1 MVASI
6 GKKTGIAI
14 WVALH
19 AILFVFGI
27 FSPWKVET
35 DLYSVLPDSSEFK
48 NVSEAEKALSVRT
61 MRNVSVL
68 LGHESFDVAR
78 HSAETLDSIFK
89 NDEGFEETRLHIDA
103 NAMAEMREFLFENR
117 YALQSPT
124 VQKALENKDLPSLQ
138 NAALQKIYGA
148 FSIADLNNLD
158 SDPLLLA
165 EQSFDYFTLES
176 PLMGGR
182 FSLRDGVLA
191 ATDSNVTYVMW
202 SAVLSP
208 KTSAMANDGH
218 VLNRLYKALDSMKT
232 AMPELQIAKS
242 GVPFHSFESS
252 RNAQGEIAWISGIS
266 IVLILVLLLTVYRS
280 PFPILCT
287 VSSIG
292 VAACAAL
299 ACTWTIFHSIH
310 IFTFVFGT
318 SVIGVSIDYAI
329 HFFTEW
335 KKGCSGLE
343 VRRHI
348 LKGLL
353 LGFMTT
359 ELSYIALTF
368 ADFPLLKQMAVF
380 SIAGL
385 ASSFA
390 TILFLFPCLPLNKN
404 KVELPTLIPEK
415 FISLYNVFMTG
426 TGKKSQNVVI
436 AILLLAIF
444 PGLYLLNIETD
455 MRTLYTM
462 SDELKASEVLSARLN
477 NLGISANYFIVEG
490 ESIEAVLQSE
500 ERLVERLNAAKQDS
514 LLKNYLAT
522 SSIVPS
528 QNTQDKNYERLQGA
542 IRESSVS
549 MQQYLESIGIASDS
563 VFQNSLA
570 VKPSFLTVESNLP
583 QSLKSL
589 LNMLW
594 IGEVNG
600 KFYSAVLPLH
610 VSKDFDIHDLAGN
623 IPQVYAVNKMGNIN
637 DTLTRLSRVAL
648 LLVAIAYAVVLIILV
663 CVYKFKTAVRIIRA
677 PVLACLF
684 LAAVFGYLGIQFNFF
699 AIVGIILTLGIGID
713 YALFFKE
720 GGRNNLT
727 TTLAVMLSA
736 ATTVISFGSLAFS
749 SFTPVATFGLATLL
763 GIVCCFMLS
772 PLSRD

>member
-1 MVASI
+1 VVASI

-27 FSPWKVET
+27 LSPWKVET

-68 LGHESFDVAR
+68 LGHESFDEAR
-78 HSAETLDSIFK
+78 HFAETLDSIFK

-148 FSIADLNNLD
+148 FSIADLNNLE

-182 FSLRDGVLA
+182 FSLREGVLA
-191 ATDSNVTYVMW
+191 ATDSNITYVMW

-343 VRRHI
+343 VRRLI

-426 TGKKSQNVVI
+426 AGKKSQNVVI

-528 QNTQDKNYERLQGA
+528 QNTQGKNYERLQGA

-623 IPQVYAVNKMGNIN
+623 IPQVYAVNKMENIN